1 MRKFTVSEEI
11 VYRLSQEKVKT
22 ERELQKVQREVLKER
37 GGEFP
42 KGVEL
47 ISAYKRLLRSGLIGR
62 EVSLERV
69 LRRNKIRTLS
79 GVAVV
84 SILTKE
90 APCPGECI
98 YCPMESGMPKSYLDG
113 EPAASRAKQCNFH
126 PRKQVEMRL
135 RSLRLNGH
143 PTDKVEVI
151 IIGGTFSALSNA
163 YKNWYVREVL
173 KALNRNTGGS
183 LKDLARKNEKSTHRL
198 VGLTVETRP
207 DLISEEEVKRLRR
220 LGVTRVELGVQSID
234 DEILSLVKR
243 GHARREVEEGTFLLK
258 EAGFKVGYHL
268 MPGLPGADVKK
279 DLEMF
284 KEVFENPAFRP
295 DQLKIYPCVV
305 VKESELYKWWKEGR
319 YEPYCN
325 EELINLL
332 VKVKSVVPP
341 YVRISRLFRDI
352 PATRIEAGCRMSNLR
367 QVVLREMRKR
377 GLKCCCIRCR
387 EARESPFKKLYLNEY
402 KYEASQGKEILLTFE
417 DERGKVYS
425 LLRLRVPCYFIRGEK
440 PPFPELDGALV
451 IRELH
456 TYGELV
462 PLSGCSRAVQHRG
475 LGAELLRKAE
485 EKAQTFRAKRLA
497 VISAF
502 GVRPYYRKFGY
513 VLKGNYMVKEV

>member
-1 MRKFTVSEEI
+1 MKNLTLAEEI
-11 VYRLSQEKVKT
+11 VYRLSREKVRT
-22 ERELQKVQREVLKER
+22 EREFQKIQREVLKER

-47 ISAYKRLLRSGLIGR
+47 ISAYKRLLKSGLI
-62 EVSLERV
+62 EKEISLERV
-69 LRRNKIRTLS
+69 LRRNRIRTLS

-98 YCPMESGMPKSYLDG
+98 YCPTESGMPKSYLNG
-113 EPAASRAKQCNFH
+113 EPAASRAKQCSFH

-135 RSLRLNGH
+135 RSLKLNGH

-173 KALNRNTGGS
+173 KALNGDKSGS
-183 LKDLARKNEKSTHRL
+183 LKALARSNEKSEHRL

-207 DLISEEEVKRLRR
+207 DLISGEEVKRLRK
-220 LGVTRVELGVQSID
+220 LGVTRVELGVQSIYD
-234 DEILSLVKR
+234 QILKGVKR
-243 GHARREVEEGTFLLK
+243 GHTRKEVEESTYLLK

-268 MPGLPGADVKK
+268 MPGLPGADVEK

-284 KEVFENPAFRP
+284 KEIFDNPVFRP

-319 YEPYCN
+319 YEPYTD

-332 VKVKSVVPP
+332 VKVKSFIPP

-367 QVVLREMRKR
+367 QVVLGEMKKR
-377 GLKCCCIRCR
+377 GLKCRCIRCR
-387 EARESPFKKLYLNEY
+387 EVRESPFKKLYLEEY
-402 KYEASQGKEILLTFE
+402 EYEASLGKEIFLSFE
-417 DERGKVYS
+417 DEENKIYS
-425 LLRLRVPCYFIRGEK
+425 LLRLRIPSFFIKGEK
-440 PPFPELDGALV
+440 PPFPELEGALL

-462 PLSGCSRAVQHRG
+462 PLRGDTRAVQHRG
-475 LGAELLRKAE
+475 LGGELLKKAE
-485 EKAQTFRAKRLA
+485 EKTREVGARKLA

-502 GVRPYYRKFGY
+502 GVRSYYRRFGY
-513 VLKGNYMVKEV
+513 VLEGSYMVKEV

>member
-1 MRKFTVSEEI
+1 MKSLTLPEEI
-11 VYRLSQEKVKT
+11 VYRLSREKIKT
-22 ERELQKVQREVLKER
+22 ERELQKIQREVLRER

-47 ISAYKRLLRSGLIGR
+47 ISAYKRLLKSGLIEK

-98 YCPMESGMPKSYLDG
+98 YCPTESGMPKSYLDG

-135 RSLRLNGH
+135 RSLELNGH
-143 PTDKVEVI
+143 PTDKIEVI
-151 IIGGTFSALSNA
+151 IIGGTFSALSSA

-173 KALNRNTGGS
+173 KALNGDKSGS
-183 LKDLARKNEKSTHRL
+183 LEVLAQSNEKSEHRL

-207 DLISEEEVKRLRR
+207 DLINKEEVKRLRK
-220 LGVTRVELGVQSID
+220 LGVTRVELGVQSIYD
-234 DEILSLVKR
+234 SILRRVKR
-243 GHARREVEEGTFLLK
+243 GHTRKEIEKSTYLLK

-268 MPGLPGADVKK
+268 MPGLPGADVEK

-284 KEVFENPAFRP
+284 REVFDNSAFRP

-305 VKESELYKWWKEGR
+305 VKESELYEWWKEGR
-319 YEPYCN
+319 YEPYSDK
-325 EELINLL
+325 ELINLL
-332 VKVKSVVPP
+332 VEVKSFIPS

-367 QVVLREMRKR
+367 QVVLDEMKKR
-377 GLKCCCIRCR
+377 GLRCQCIRCR
-387 EARESPFKKLYLNEY
+387 EARESPFKKLYLKEY
-402 KYEASQGKEILLTFE
+402 EYEASLGKEIFLSFE
-417 DERGKVYS
+417 DKEGKIYS
-425 LLRLRVPCYFIRGEK
+425 LLRLRVPSFFINGEE
-440 PPFPELDGALV
+440 PPFPELEGALL

-462 PLSGCSRAVQHRG
+462 PLRRDTKAVQHRG
-475 LGAELLRKAE
+475 LGAELLKKAE
-485 EKAQTFRAKRLA
+485 EKARELKARKLA

-502 GVRPYYRKFGY
+502 GVRPYYRRFGY
-513 VLKGNYMVKEV
+513 VLEGSYMVKRV